1 MTIIIIIIII
11 IINNKV
17 ATYKNAYMT
26 QYYNFL
32 HKISFAISYQIIDIQ

>member
-1 MTIIIIIIII
+1 MTIIIIIIIII

-26 QYYNFL
+26 QYYNFFYIKL
-32 HKISFAISYQIIDIQ
+32 ALQYLTR